1 MITFRY
7 IRWSSLEQGHADRS
21 SEQRQRESTDAYAS
35 RAGLTFDE
43 TLIDSGRS
51 AFTGANL
58 EKGELGRLT
67 KQIMA
72 GEIDSPILVVE
83 HLDRLSRRPP
93 ADMMGWM
100 MPLLQRGL
108 VVHIAATG
116 QVINIDKVNHDFGS
130 FVTMM
135 SSAFSSFEFSKKQ
148 QERGDAAWRK
158 RRDAAKA
165 GHNLSRH
172 RARKW
177 LVWNPAT
184 KAYDP
189 IPERVALI
197 GEMFSLR
204 IAGFGKNGIAKLFNE
219 RGLGDALYLP
229 WASTSKKPRGWTAS
243 AIARIVQDIAVLGYV
258 QYSKHPRGAAKR
270 VPLGEPVKVYPAII
284 DEATFAKANSVR
296 MENQRKYQGRG
307 RAVSNL
313 FGQVSVCAECG
324 GRVTA
329 HGSSR
334 WRTNK
339 DGSRSQ
345 HYYLYCDGA
354 KRLKAC
360 NNQRGYAYWPIE
372 NAVLT
377 ELFLEIQELPHAR
390 DDAAIGKAQSLVSTL
405 DYQVQRQTKAAQNLL
420 ALVEDDE
427 LATEAYLTAKER
439 LNESRKAL
447 DDARKVLAEV
457 KGKLP
462 PAEHLKRVAEFIGRM
477 RSADAGEAF
486 QARIEIKAAINEM
499 VRLSFR
505 SEGTIEMAIIE
516 GEELTLRVVDL
527 QIG

>member
-1 MITFRY
+1 MIILRY

-21 SEQRQRESTDAYAS
+21 SEQRQRESTDAYAN
-35 RAGLTFDE
+35 RLGLKFDE
-43 TLIDSGRS
+43 TLVDSGRS

-67 KQIMA
+67 KRILT
-72 GEIDSPILVVE
+72 GGIESPILVVE

-116 QVINIDKVNHDFGS
+116 QVIDIEKVNHDFGS

-135 SSAFSSFEFSKKQ
+135 SSAFSAFEFSKKQ

-165 GHNLSRH
+165 GQNLSRH

-177 LVWNPAT
+177 LVWNSAT

-197 GEMFSLR
+197 EEMFALR
-204 IAGFGKNGIAKLFNE
+204 LGGYGKNGIAKLFNE
-219 RGLGDALYLP
+219 RALADARYLP
-229 WASTSKKPRGWTAS
+229 WASTSKKPQGWTAS

-258 QYSKHPRGAAKR
+258 QYSKFPRGAAKR
-270 VPLGEPVKVYPAII
+270 VLLGEPVKVYPAVI
-284 DEATFAKANSVR
+284 DEVTFAKANSAR
-296 MENQRKYQGRG
+296 MGNQRKYQGRG

-329 HGSSR
+329 HVSSR

-360 NNQRGYAYWPIE
+360 GNQRGYPYSGIE
-372 NAVLT
+372 DAVLT
-377 ELFLEIQELPHAR
+377 ELFLEMQELPHSR
-390 DDAAIGKAQSLVSTL
+390 DDAAIDKAQSLVSTL
-405 DYQVQRQTKAAQNLL
+405 EHKVQRQTKGAQNLL
-420 ALVEDDE
+420 ALVENDE

-447 DDARKVLAEV
+447 DDARKVLAEI

-462 PAEHLKRVAEFIGRM
+462 PAEHLKRVAAFIGRM
-477 RSADAGEAF
+477 RSADADEAF
-486 QARIEIKAAINEM
+486 QARIEIKTAIKEM
-499 VRLSFR
+499 VQLSF
-505 SEGTIEMAIIE
+505 SAGGNIICKV
-516 GEELTLRVVDL
+516 GDRITHLHVFL
-527 QIG
+527 